1 MMEIYNQH
9 IEVKVPVIVQMDSLE
24 CGAACLAMILAYYG
38 KWLPLSEVRLACGVS
53 RDGTSGKNL
62 LTAARNY
69 GLIGKGRRVKSI
81 DPLEVPI
88 PCILHY
94 NHNHF
99 VVFCGYKH
107 GKAIINDPA
116 QGRILVPIDDFNQS
130 FHGLLMECVPG
141 ENFVKEGKK
150 PSHLSFI
157 LELISNY
164 KRELL
169 FLLIAATAST
179 IIGIIMP
186 ALNQIFLDQI
196 ITGKGT
202 YAEQLMAGLLL
213 LMLLLEITVSI
224 IDTLSRYRINRRIA
238 MESSFH
244 FLKHMLSLSIDFFSQ
259 HMIGDLVRRQKS
271 NETISQSIIQQAA
284 PILQQFATII
294 LYVLIMIIYEPML
307 ATIGI
312 VLSIFSLL
320 LSLYVSA
327 KQIDIA
333 KVQVQHLAQVRSY
346 SMCGL
351 NSMESIKASGA
362 EQGFYSSWADKQT
375 QYNNTSV
382 KMATINAWITTL
394 PQFMQMLST
403 AFITVLGAG
412 LIIEGDFTIG
422 ILVAFQAFLSAF
434 YAPVNSL
441 TQTAKQLQQMKVQIS
456 RIEDVF
462 ESPIDAMEIIEDTY
476 KPDSLA
482 GNIQVT
488 NLTFGYGRLQPP
500 TIHDIFFEVKEGES
514 LGIVGGSGSGKSTL
528 IGVLLGLYPRWEG
541 LVTYDGVDINHI
553 PRSYF
558 ANYAGIVRQQT
569 SLIAGTV
576 RDNLKMWND
585 SISDETMIAAAKD
598 ALIHDEIMSREGG
611 YDSPV
616 LEGGANFSGGQR
628 QKIEL
633 ARSLVYNPKI
643 LILDEATSALDS
655 VTEERI
661 LDNLKKRK
669 ITSLIVA
676 HRLSAI
682 RDCDEIIVLKNG
694 HITQRGTHKQL
705 LSQTGTYRQLVESE
719 KGE

>member
-1 MMEIYNQH
+1 
-9 IEVKVPVIVQMDSLE
+9 
-24 CGAACLAMILAYYG
+24 
-38 KWLPLSEVRLACGVS
+38 
-53 RDGTSGKNL
+53 
-62 LTAARNY
+62 
-69 GLIGKGRRVKSI
+69 
-81 DPLEVPI
+81 
-88 PCILHY
+88 
-94 NHNHF
+94 
-99 VVFCGYKH
+99 
-107 GKAIINDPA
+107 
-116 QGRILVPIDDFNQS
+116 
-130 FHGLLMECVPG
+130 
-141 ENFVKEGKK
+141 
-150 PSHLSFI
+150 
-157 LELISNY
+157 
-164 KRELL
+164 
-169 FLLIAATAST
+169 
-179 IIGIIMP
+179 
-186 ALNQIFLDQI
+186 
-196 ITGKGT
+196 
-202 YAEQLMAGLLL
+202 
-213 LMLLLEITVSI
+213 
-224 IDTLSRYRINRRIA
+224 
-238 MESSFH
+238 
-244 FLKHMLSLSIDFFSQ
+244 
-259 HMIGDLVRRQKS
+259 
-271 NETISQSIIQQAA
+271 
-284 PILQQFATII
+284 
-294 LYVLIMIIYEPML
+294 
-307 ATIGI
+307 
-312 VLSIFSLL
+312 
-320 LSLYVSA
+320 
-327 KQIDIA
+327 
-333 KVQVQHLAQVRSY
+333 
-346 SMCGL
+346 
-351 NSMESIKASGA
+351 MESIKASGA

-375 QYNNTSV
+375 QYNNISV

-441 TQTAKQLQQMKVQIS
+441 TQTARQLQQMKVQIS

-462 ESPIDAMEIIEDTY
+462 ESPIDAMESIEDTY

-500 TIHDIFFEVKEGES
+500 TIHDISFEVKEGES

-616 LEGGANFSGGQR
+616 MEGGANFSGGQR
-628 QKIEL
+628 QKMEL

-694 HITQRGTHKQL
+694 RITQRGTHKQL